1 MFEIFQFMQAMSDA
15 RFVGGKH
22 ETVVLNVVEEIV
34 DFELHGGDEHG
45 GEVVV
50 VVVVIGLCEG
60 VSEFVLGLG
69 WWWWWCRCRERGW
82 FAGCLRRRKGRV
94 GVVVA
99 ALLCWVDS
107 RFGLY
112 VLGQL

>member
-1 MFEIFQFMQAMSDA
+1 MFENFQFMQARIDA

-22 ETVVLNVVEEIV
+22 ETVVLDVVEEIV
-34 DFELHGGDEHG
+34 DFELDGGDEHG

-50 VVVVIGLCEG
+50 IGLWEG

-69 WWWWWCRCRERGW
+69 WWWWWWCRCRERGW

-94 GVVVA
+94 GVVVVA
-99 ALLCWVDS
+99 ALLGWVDLMS
-107 RFGLY
+107 FGLY
-112 VLGQL
+112 VLRQL